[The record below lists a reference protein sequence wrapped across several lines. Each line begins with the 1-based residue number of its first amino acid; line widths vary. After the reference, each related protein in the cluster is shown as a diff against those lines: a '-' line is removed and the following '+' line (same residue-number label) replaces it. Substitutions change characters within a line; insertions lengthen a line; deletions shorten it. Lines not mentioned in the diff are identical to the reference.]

1 MKPTLLI
8 LAAGMGSRYGGLK
21 QIDPLGPSG
30 ETIIEYSIY
39 DAIRAGFGKVVFVI
53 RESFAEDFKA
63 RFSGKFDG
71 QIEIAY
77 AFQDVNTPVEGV
89 PDIPRREKPW
99 GTMHAVIVAEHVIDE
114 PFAVINADDFY
125 GRDAFQQIAGFLKE
139 KCTPE
144 RYAMVGYVLRNTL
157 SPNGSVSRG
166 VCRADAK
173 GDLADVNERT
183 KIHWEGDK
191 VVYFEDGA
199 YHEVDPDSVV
209 SMNFWGFHPNIF
221 AIGRKMFREFVQK
234 HKSDPKAEFFIP
246 LVADTLIKAGTASF
260 DIMTSNDHW
269 FGVTYPEDRQ
279 TVVDAFEKMVEA
291 GKYPASLW
299 GDRVE
304 A

>member
-39 DAIRAGFGKVVFVI
+39 DAIHAGFGKVVFVI
-53 RESFAEDFKA
+53 RDSFADAFRE
-63 RFSGKFDG
+63 RFSGKFDD

-89 PDIPRREKPW
+89 DDIPHREKPW

-125 GRDAFQQIAGFLKE
+125 GRDAFVQMAEFLTN
-139 KCTPE
+139 KCSTDT
-144 RYAMVGYVLRNTL
+144 YSMVGYVLRNTL

-166 VCRADAK
+166 VCVADDS
-173 GDLADVNERT
+173 GNLATISERT

-191 VVYFEDGA
+191 VVYMENEA

-209 SMNFWGFHPNIF
+209 SMNFWGFHPNVF
-221 AIGRKMFREFVQK
+221 PVSRKMFREFVK
-234 HKSDPKAEFFIP
+234 ENKDNPKAEFFIP
-246 LVADTLIKAGTASF
+246 LVADELIQSGDARF
-260 DIMTSNDHW
+260 EIMTSNDHW
-269 FGVTYPEDRQ
+269 FGVTYPEDRD
-279 TVVDAFEKMVEA
+279 TVVNAFKKMTDE
-291 GKYPASLW
+291 GRYPADLW
-299 GDRVE
+299 